1 LVIGRSSLVGIYIGD
16 VFMEYKISGEIAQS
30 VRLDFTQGDNLWAG
44 RGTIMAYSQ
53 GVNWTLRVP
62 GGLSGAIRRSFAGE
76 GAALIYMEATQTGQY
91 ALLATNEPGHIE
103 TWDLAD
109 GPVITTR
116 GSFLAAW
123 GPDIDI
129 NVTIARRAGAAM
141 FGGAGLFLQRISGV
155 GKVLIHGSGDFYERR
170 LAEGEQILVS
180 TGNLAA
186 FADQV
191 DYDIQGV
198 GGCRKIFFGGE
209 GLFMTRLSGPGR
221 VLLQT
226 LKRRLTAQAASTTN
240 AG

>member
-1 LVIGRSSLVGIYIGD
+1 
-16 VFMEYKISGEIAQS
+16 MEYNIMGEIAQA
-30 VRLDFTQGDNLWAG
+30 VRIDFAQGDNLWAG
-44 RGTIMAYSQ
+44 RGSIMAYSR
-53 GVNWTLRVP
+53 GVDWTLRVP
-62 GGLSGAIRRSFAGE
+62 GGLGGAIRRTFAGE
-76 GAALIYMEATQTGQY
+76 GAALTYMEAKQPGQY
-91 ALLATNEPGHIE
+91 ALLAANEPGHIE

-123 GPDIDI
+123 GPEIDI

-141 FGGAGLFLQRISGV
+141 FGGAGLFLQRVSGV
-155 GKVLIHGSGDFYERR
+155 GQVLIHGSGDFYERR

-186 FADQV
+186 FADKV

-226 LKRRLTAQAASTTN
+226 LKRRAGAQAASTAS